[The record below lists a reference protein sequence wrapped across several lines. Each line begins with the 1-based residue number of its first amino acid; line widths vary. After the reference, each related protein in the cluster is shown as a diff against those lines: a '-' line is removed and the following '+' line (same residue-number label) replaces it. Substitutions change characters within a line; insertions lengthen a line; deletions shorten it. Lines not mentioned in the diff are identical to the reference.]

1 MDTRNFTF
9 LCYGLLAAWLIL
21 CAYVVALVARERKL
35 QRELERLRL
44 LVEEKEHTG

>member
-9 LCYGLLAAWLIL
+9 LCYGLVAAWLIL
-21 CAYVVALVARERKL
+21 CAYVVTLAARERKL

-44 LVEEKEHTG
+44 LVENQERS

>member
-9 LCYGLLAAWLIL
+9 LCYGLVAAWLIL
-21 CAYVVALVARERKL
+21 CVYVVSLAARERKL

-44 LVEEKEHTG
+44 LVEEKER

>member
-9 LCYGLLAAWLIL
+9 LCYGLVAAWLIL
-21 CAYVVALVARERKL
+21 CAYVVTLAARERKL

-44 LVEEKEHTG
+44 LAWRWSA

>member
-9 LCYGLLAAWLIL
+9 LCYGLVAAWLIL

-35 QRELERLRL
+35 KREVERLKL
-44 LVEEKEHTG
+44 LVEEKER